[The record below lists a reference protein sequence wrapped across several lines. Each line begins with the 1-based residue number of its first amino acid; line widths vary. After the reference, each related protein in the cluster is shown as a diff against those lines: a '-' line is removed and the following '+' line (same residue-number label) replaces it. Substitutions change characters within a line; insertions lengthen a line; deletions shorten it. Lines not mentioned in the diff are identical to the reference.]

1 MKLLARRRGIG
12 AFLYFLIRG
21 ISSGEPVPIAIA
33 VVLGL
38 VIAGSLYFKF
48 KS

>member
-1 MKLLARRRGIG
+1 MKLLARRRGLGTAI
-12 AFLYFLIRG
+12 YFLIRG

-38 VIAGSLYFKF
+38 VVAGSLYFKF
-48 KS
+48 RS